1 LEFGLSRLRRPLRP
15 SRSKDLTVWK
25 WLLGIGILLLLSC
38 AGGAFWAYNSGK
50 IQEWREKFDPSAKV
64 TEVRTEKVIKGDL
77 VRTVSAP
84 GQIEPDIKVQIS
96 SQVSARITELPFKGG
111 ELVKKGTLVVRMDD
125 RDLKA
130 ALDQARA
137 DLTGEQ
143 ARRDGAMATLA
154 NATIDLG
161 RKRELFSTND
171 IAKMVLDQAEADYL
185 RAAANVKSSEAGI
198 EAAQARIR
206 RAERDLENCTVYAP
220 FDGTVTKVSAEVG
233 ELVLVGTMNNAAS
246 VIMEIADLS
255 NMLMK
260 ARVDESN
267 ISPITLD
274 QSSKIFIN
282 AFPNR
287 EFAGKVRRIIPQ
299 RQVERDGTAYF
310 EVEIAV
316 TIPDGVALKQG
327 LTANAD
333 IAVQTL
339 KDVIKVPSQAIVDR
353 AIDEL
358 PKAVVDGSPHID
370 RGKKFA
376 RVVYMLE
383 STGKVKSLP
392 VAVGASDLTTT
403 VILAGLKDDDQIITG
418 PAKVLIAIKDGQT
431 ARIMSDKK
439 PADGGK
445 SDPQSLKP
453 DEPAKPN

>member
-1 LEFGLSRLRRPLRP
+1 
-15 SRSKDLTVWK
+15 VWK
-25 WLLGIGILLLLSC
+25 WLLGIGIVLLLSC
-38 AGGAFWAYNSGK
+38 AGGAFWAYDSGK
-50 IQEWREKFDPSAKV
+50 LQELREKFDPSAKV
-64 TEVRTEKVIKGDL
+64 TEVRVEKVITGDL

-130 ALDQARA
+130 ALDQAKA

-143 ARRDGAMATLA
+143 ARLDGAKATLA
-154 NATIDLG
+154 NAAIDLG

-171 IAKMVLDQAEADYL
+171 VAKMVLDQAEADFL
-185 RAAANVKSSEAGI
+185 RAQANVKSSEAGI

-267 ISPITLD
+267 ISPIELNQTA
-274 QSSKIFIN
+274 KIFIN

-287 EFAGKVRRIIPQ
+287 EFSGKVRRIIPQ
-299 RQVERDGTAYF
+299 RQVERDGTAFF

-316 TIPDGVALKQG
+316 TIPEGVALKQG
-327 LTANAD
+327 LTSNAD

-353 AIDEL
+353 AVDEL

-370 RGKKFA
+370 RAKKFA

-383 STGKVKSLP
+383 GGKVKSVP

-403 VILAGLKDDDQIITG
+403 VILAGLKSEDQVITG

-439 PADGGK
+439 AAEGEKAKAEDEE
-445 SDPQSLKP
+445 P
-453 DEPAKPN
+453 DEPGKN